1 VRFTYGTG
9 TWLFLRIL
17 GIVYVI
23 AFASL
28 AVQIVPL
35 VGPHGIVPGPA
46 WATAVVL
53 RSLTIG
59 GAGVALLVVGGI
71 APIPALL
78 VLWIDYLVLS
88 NIGAEFLSYQW
99 DALLLETGLLALLVA
114 PLVWRERLDRLTDPP
129 RLSRALMLWLLFR
142 LMVGSGVVKLASGDP
157 TWRNLTAMTFHYETQ
172 PIPTPLAWY
181 ANQLPLWF
189 QKLSTLLV
197 FAVEILAPLAMFG
210 PRRVRVAGFCA
221 LVGLQALIALTG
233 NYAFFNLLSA
243 ALCLFLLG
251 EPGVERRGVQRGAA
265 VGYAVLT
272 VPVSLAMFLASCG
285 VDFAPPPIVLL
296 ADTIAPVRSVN
307 SYGLFAV
314 MTTTRDEIV
323 VEGSSDGVTWLPYEF
338 RYKPGEV
345 SRRPPWVAPH
355 QPRLDW
361 QMWFASLTTF
371 DTVPWF
377 QTFCLRLL
385 EGTPDVLALLAHNP
399 FPDRPPRYV
408 RGGLYRYHFGRDTW
422 WTREPIGAYSP
433 VMEIQRGQ
441 SSQRS
446 SSSSPATSRFSSVAG
461 PGSRN

>member
-1 VRFTYGTG
+1 VRFTDGAA
-9 TWLFLRIL
+9 TWLFLRVL
-17 GIVYVI
+17 GVVYFV

-35 VGPHGIVPGPA
+35 VGPNGLAPGPA
-46 WATAVVL
+46 WASAAVL

-59 GAGVALLVVGGI
+59 GAAVALLVVGGI

-88 NIGAEFLSYQW
+88 SVGAEFLSYQW

-114 PLVWRERLDRLTDPP
+114 PPVWRERRDRLMDPP
-129 RLSRALMLWLLFR
+129 RLSRALMLWLLLR
-142 LMVGSGVVKLASGDP
+142 LMVGSGIVKLGSGDP

-172 PIPTPLAWY
+172 PIPTPLAWC
-181 ANQLPLWF
+181 ANQVPLWF

-197 FAVEILAPLAMFG
+197 FAVEILAPLSMFG

-221 LVGLQALIALTG
+221 LIGLQGLIALTG

-243 ALCLFLLG
+243 ALCIFLLG
-251 EPGVERRGVQRGAA
+251 EPSVERRGLQRGVAI
-265 VGYAVLT
+265 VYAIVT

-285 VDFAPPPIVLL
+285 VDFAPPPIALV
-296 ADTIAPVRSVN
+296 ADAVAPLRSVN

-338 RYKPGEV
+338 RYKPGDV

-385 EGTPDVLALLAHNP
+385 EGAPDVLALLAHNP

-408 RGGLYRYHFGRDTW
+408 RGEMYRYHFGRDTW
-422 WTREPIGAYSP
+422 WTRELIGAYSP
-433 VMEIQRGQ
+433 VMEIRRGQ
-441 SSQRS
+441 SPQR
-446 SSSSPATSRFSSVAG
+446 
-461 PGSRN
+461 